1 MLQWLAQFLTAPII
15 NGVLDAYKAKLA
27 AANVEGAR
35 AALMAEIEARRN
47 ANAVILAEQGRWSTA
62 IIRPLLAAPVVI
74 YLWKVIV
81 WDIVLN
87 LGTTDP
93 IGGDVAEWAGWIVTA
108 YVGGRSLEKIART
121 IWRRP

>member
-1 MLQWLAQFLTAPII
+1 MR
-15 NGVLDAYKAKLA
+15 GDERK
-27 AANVEGAR
+27 
-35 AALMAEIEARRN
+35 
-47 ANAVILAEQGRWSTA
+47 
-62 IIRPLLAAPVVI
+62 
-74 YLWKVIV
+74 IV
-81 WDIVLN
+81 WDIVLG